1 MAGYKFCPLCGST
14 LTDTHVDGKSR
25 LKCSSENCSYV
36 FWDNPL
42 PVVAAVIEY
51 DGKAL
56 LARNTL
62 WPEKVFALITG
73 FLEKDETPEEAVKRE
88 VKEET
93 GLDTVEMNYIGLYA
107 FMEKNQIIMAYYLK
121 CTGSI
126 VLNDEIA
133 ETKIIPFEKLRPWP
147 MGTGPAVRDVL
158 IRKGIIS
165 QSDIKSGRRDS
176 DA

>member
-1 MAGYKFCPLCGST
+1 MPEYKFCSLCGSG
-14 LTDTHVDGKSR
+14 LAAEIIDGKER
-25 LKCSSENCSYV
+25 LKCTSASCSYV

-51 DGKAL
+51 EGKAL
-56 LARNTL
+56 LARNAL
-62 WPEKVFALITG
+62 WPENIFALITG
-73 FLEKDETPEEAVKRE
+73 FLEKGETPEDAVKRE
-88 VKEET
+88 VKEEL
-93 GLDTVEMNYIGLYA
+93 GLDTAELNYIGLYA
-107 FMEKNQIIMAYYLK
+107 FKEKNQIIMAYYLK

-165 QSDIKSGRRDS
+165 
-176 DA
+176 